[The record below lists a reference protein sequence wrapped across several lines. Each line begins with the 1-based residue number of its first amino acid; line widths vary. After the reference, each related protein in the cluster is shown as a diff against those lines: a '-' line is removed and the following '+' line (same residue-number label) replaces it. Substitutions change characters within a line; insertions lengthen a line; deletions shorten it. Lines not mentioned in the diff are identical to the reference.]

1 MGLGEEGRKAP
12 EVPQGDVEWERWA
25 GKRWKTLWLTWE
37 HCPHLGAC
45 LLPALAYPAPTFHP
59 HLPPP
64 TRVTLV
70 IDFASYF
77 GEMDICS
84 VICPLPVPTS
94 FFPPVPFSISLLSL
108 SPFDFESSICDQRRQ
123 HLPAPLCLFFPL
135 SPPTLRFI
143 FLLPPGI
150 FTVCSRLKFLT
161 S

>member
-12 EVPQGDVEWERWA
+12 EVSATGRSRVGKMGWKEVED
-25 GKRWKTLWLTWE
+25 LWLTWE

-45 LLPALAYPAPTFHP
+45 LPPALAYPSPTP
-59 HLPPP
+59 HA
-64 TRVTLV
+64 LV

-77 GEMDICS
+77 GEMDIFS

-94 FFPPVPFSISLLSL
+94 FFSLVPFSVTPLSL
-108 SPFDFESSICDQRRQ
+108 SPFHFESSIYNRQ
-123 HLPAPLCLFFPL
+123 ETASPGSALPLLPSL
-135 SPPTLRFI
+135 SPSLHFI
-143 FLLPPGI
+143 FLFLPGI